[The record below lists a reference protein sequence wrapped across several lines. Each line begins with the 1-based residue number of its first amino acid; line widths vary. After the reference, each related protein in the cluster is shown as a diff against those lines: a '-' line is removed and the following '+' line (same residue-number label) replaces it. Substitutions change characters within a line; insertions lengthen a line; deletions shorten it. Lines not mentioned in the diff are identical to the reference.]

1 MRNKR
6 LNPPKALPA
15 ATVIIAREYQ
25 AELQV
30 YLLKRHAASG
40 FMAGNYVFA
49 GGILDPEDRE
59 FTVWKDHV
67 DLDPVDLSSRLGG
80 GLSEEEILAYGVAA
94 IRETLEEA
102 GVFLASQANQ
112 RAKDLKRIDSL
123 RVAGDLP
130 KEWFLNLVVSE
141 GWTLAFSALSRWSH
155 WITPAL
161 MKRRYDTRFF
171 LAFLPPGQRCSP
183 DSHEI
188 THGLWVSPKKGLTG
202 NISGQIPLS
211 PPTMVMLQALL
222 KYPTLEDLKK
232 EALTRMWGTP
242 KLPRLVALDKEV
254 VLIEPWDAEYDQP
267 DIEINARKLEK
278 AVLPAGEPFSRI
290 WYRDGLWL
298 PITA

>member
-1 MRNKR
+1 MPNKR
-6 LNPPKALPA
+6 INPPKALPA
-15 ATVIIAREYQ
+15 ATVILVREYQ

-30 YLLKRHAASG
+30 YLLKRHAKSG

-67 DLDPVDLSSRLGG
+67 DLDPADLFSRLGG
-80 GLSEEEILAYGVAA
+80 GLSAEEILAFGVAA

-102 GVFLASQANQ
+102 GIFLASQASQ
-112 RAKDLKRIDSL
+112 RAEDLKRIDNL
-123 RVAGDLP
+123 RVTGDLP

-141 GWTLAFSALSRWSH
+141 GWTLALSALSIWSH
-155 WITPAL
+155 WITPVL

-171 LAFLPPGQRCSP
+171 LACMPPGQRCSP

-188 THGLWVSPKKGLTG
+188 THGLWVSPKKGLRG

-211 PPTMVMLQALL
+211 PPTIVVLQELL
-222 KYPTLEDLKK
+222 KYPTLEDLKQG
-232 EALTRMWGTP
+232 ALTRIWGTP
-242 KLPRLVALDKEV
+242 NLPRLIALDKGA
-254 VLIEPWDAEYDQP
+254 VLIEPWDVEYGQA
-267 DIEINARKLEK
+267 DIEIDARKLEK
-278 AVLPAGEPFSRI
+278 ALLPAGEPFARI
-290 WYRDGLWL
+290 WYREGLWR

>member
-1 MRNKR
+1 MPNKR
-6 LNPPKALPA
+6 INPPKALAA
-15 ATVIIAREYQ
+15 ATVILVREYQ

-30 YLLKRHAASG
+30 YLLKRHAKSG

-67 DLDPVDLSSRLGG
+67 DLDPADLFSRLGG
-80 GLSEEEILAYGVAA
+80 GLSAEEILAFGVAA

-102 GVFLASQANQ
+102 GIFLASQASQ
-112 RAKDLKRIDSL
+112 RAEDLKRIDNL
-123 RVAGDLP
+123 RVTGDLP

-141 GWTLAFSALSRWSH
+141 GWTLALSALSIWSH
-155 WITPAL
+155 WITPVL

-171 LAFLPPGQRCSP
+171 LACMPPGQRCSP

-188 THGLWVSPKKGLTG
+188 THGLWVSPKKGLRG

-211 PPTMVMLQALL
+211 PPTIVVLQELL
-222 KYPTLEDLKK
+222 KYPTLEDLKQG
-232 EALTRMWGTP
+232 ALTRIWGTP
-242 KLPRLVALDKEV
+242 NLPRLIALDKGA
-254 VLIEPWDAEYDQP
+254 VLIEPWDAEYGQA
-267 DIEINARKLEK
+267 DIEIDARKLEK
-278 AVLPAGEPFSRI
+278 ALLPAGEPFARI
-290 WYRDGLWL
+290 WYREGLWR

>member
-1 MRNKR
+1 MQNKR
-6 LNPPKALPA
+6 VNPPRALPA
-15 ATVIIAREYQ
+15 ATVILVREYQ

-30 YLLKRHAASG
+30 YLLKRHAESG

-49 GGILDPEDRE
+49 GGTLDPEDRE
-59 FTVWKDHV
+59 LTVWKDHV
-67 DLDPVDLSSRLGG
+67 DLDPADLASRLGG
-80 GLSEEEILAYGVAA
+80 DLSEGEILAYGVAA

-102 GVFLASQANQ
+102 GVFLASQANR
-112 RAKDLKRIDSL
+112 RAENLKRIGNL

-141 GWTLAFSALSRWSH
+141 GWTLALSALSRWSH
-155 WITPAL
+155 WITPVL

-171 LAFLPPGQRCSP
+171 LACMPPGQRCSP
-183 DSHEI
+183 DRHEI
-188 THGLWVSPKKGLTG
+188 THGLWVSPKKGLRG

-211 PPTMVMLQALL
+211 PPTMVMLQELL
-222 KYPTLEDLKK
+222 KYPTLEDLKQ
-232 EALTRMWGTP
+232 EALTRMWGIP
-242 KLPRLVALDKEV
+242 NLPRLVALDKGV

-267 DIEINARKLEK
+267 EIEIDARVLEK

-290 WYRDGLWL
+290 WYCDGLWL

>member
-1 MRNKR
+1 MQNKR
-6 LNPPKALPA
+6 VNPPKAVPA
-15 ATVIIAREYQ
+15 ATVILVREYQ
-25 AELQV
+25 TELQV
-30 YLLKRHAASG
+30 YLLKRHVKSG

-59 FTVWKDHV
+59 LTVWKDHV
-67 DLDPVDLSSRLGG
+67 DLDPVGLSNRLGG

-102 GVFLASQANQ
+102 GVFLARQANR
-112 RAKDLKRIDSL
+112 RAEELKRIDNL

-141 GWTLAFSALSRWSH
+141 GWTLTLSALSRWSH
-155 WITPAL
+155 WITPEL

-171 LAFLPPGQRCSP
+171 LACMPPGQRCSP

-188 THGLWVSPKKGLTG
+188 THGLWVSPQKGLGG
-202 NISGQIPLS
+202 NISGQLPLS
-211 PPTMVMLQALL
+211 PPTVVMLQELL

-232 EALTRMWGTP
+232 EMQTRIWGTP
-242 KLPRLVALDKEV
+242 NLPRLIPLDKGA
-254 VLIEPWDAEYDQP
+254 VLIEPWDAEYGQP
-267 DIEINARKLEK
+267 EIKIDAHKLDK
-278 AVLPAGEPFSRI
+278 AVLPAGEAFSRI
-290 WYRDGLWL
+290 WHREGLWR

>member
-1 MRNKR
+1 MQNKGV
-6 LNPPKALPA
+6 NPSRALPA
-15 ATVIIAREYQ
+15 ATVILAREYQ

-30 YLLKRHAASG
+30 YLLKRHAKSG

-67 DLDPVDLSSRLGG
+67 DLDPADLSSRLGG
-80 GLSEEEILAYGVAA
+80 GLRTEEILAFGVAA

-102 GVFLASQANQ
+102 GVFLASQANR
-112 RAKDLKRIDSL
+112 RAEDLKRIDSL

-141 GWTLAFSALSRWSH
+141 GWTLALSALSRWSH

-171 LAFLPPGQRCSP
+171 LACMPPGQRCSP

-188 THGLWVSPKKGLTG
+188 THGRWASPKKGLMG
-202 NISGQIPLS
+202 NITGQIALS
-211 PPTMVMLQALL
+211 PPTMVMLQEIL
-222 KYPTLEDLKK
+222 KYPTLEALKK
-232 EALTRMWGTP
+232 AALTRMWGTP
-242 KLPRLVALDKEV
+242 NSPRLIALDKGA
-254 VLIEPWDAEYDQP
+254 VLIEPWDAEYGQP
-267 DIEINARKLEK
+267 DIEIDARKLEK
-278 AVLPAGEPFSRI
+278 ALLPAGEPFSRI
-290 WYRDGLWL
+290 WYRKGLWR
-298 PITA
+298 PIAA